1 MIAVRLEVYVGG
13 CELTGESNA
22 QLGLGYIVASSLE
35 RELPL
40 DSLRRLKRWRMVE
53 GGDVIDSDS
62 VEMDV
67 LEETALPREKKGTRR
82 CHVGSRGSE

>member
-1 MIAVRLEVYVGG
+1 MLSWDFGDV
-13 CELTGESNA
+13 
-22 QLGLGYIVASSLE
+22 VASSVE

-53 GGDVIDSDS
+53 GGGFIDSDS

-67 LEETALPREKKGTRR
+67 FEETTLPREKKPLALELLSLAGDM
-82 CHVGSRGSE
+82 GGGDEP